1 LAINRRDLLT
11 TKPKAD
17 EWIIESWRTEPRHMG
32 LEFSD
37 TVPDTAPPLWKD
49 LAVASLVAILLWAAA
64 LVVFG

>member
-1 LAINRRDLLT
+1 MT

-17 EWIIESWRTEPRHMG
+17 DWIIESWRTEPRRMG

-37 TVPDTAPPLWKD
+37 TLPDAAPPLWKD
-49 LAVASLVAILLWAAA
+49 LAVASLVAVLLWAAA